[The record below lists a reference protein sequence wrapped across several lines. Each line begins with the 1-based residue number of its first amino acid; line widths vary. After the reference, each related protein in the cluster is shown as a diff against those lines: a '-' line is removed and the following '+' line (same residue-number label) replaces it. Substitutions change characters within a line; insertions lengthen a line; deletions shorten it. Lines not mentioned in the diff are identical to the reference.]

1 MLSIND
7 MVPGNKYS
15 VGNISCGYDVVTMI
29 KVPSEEEIKE
39 YMGEVTPGQ
48 YALVEFEDG
57 HVGLLFE
64 AYGFV
69 SHLYIEP
76 R

>member
-7 MVPGNKYS
+7 MVPGNKYL
-15 VGNISCGYDVVTMI
+15 VGDSYGYDLVTMI

-39 YMGEVTPGQ
+39 HMGEVTPGQ

-57 HVGLLFE
+57 HTDILFE
-64 AYGFV
+64 AYGFG
-69 SHLYIEP
+69 SGLYIEP

>member
-7 MVPGNKYS
+7 MVPGNKYL
-15 VGNISCGYDVVTMI
+15 VGDSCGYDVVTMI
-29 KVPSEEEIKE
+29 KVPSEEGIKE
-39 YMGEVTPGQ
+39 YMGEVIPGQ

-64 AYGFV
+64 AYEFSSG
-69 SHLYIEP
+69 LYIEP